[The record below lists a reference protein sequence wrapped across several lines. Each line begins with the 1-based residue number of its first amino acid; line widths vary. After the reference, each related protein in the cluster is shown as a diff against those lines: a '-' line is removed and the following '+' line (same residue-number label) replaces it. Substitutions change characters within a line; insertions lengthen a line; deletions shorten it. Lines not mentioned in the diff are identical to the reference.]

1 MKTKY
6 DIDDHVLTEVV
17 IEQITVQ
24 KNGTFYRVRAEK
36 AKEDWGP
43 TYLTTPASLII
54 KEDDLKQKPEEF
66 NGCDNCKHDRVPMT
80 AYPCSDCEHNHISHY
95 EPKEDE
101 DVIDE

>member
-6 DIDDHVLTEVV
+6 DIGETVLIEAVV
-17 IEQITVQ
+17 EAAEIEEYATM
-24 KNGTFYRVRAEK
+24 YRLRATDATNPFEHRWLGRLLK
-36 AKEDWGP
+36 AKEENILP
-43 TYLTTPASLII
+43 
-54 KEDDLKQKPEEF
+54 KPDEF

>member
-6 DIDDHVLTEVV
+6 DTGDHVLIEAVVTEILISKNNIQYWVRTTDAINNYGTAV
-17 IEQITVQ
+17 LKIYEADIKTVP
-24 KNGTFYRVRAEK
+24 
-36 AKEDWGP
+36 D
-43 TYLTTPASLII
+43 
-54 KEDDLKQKPEEF
+54 EF

>member
-6 DIDDHVLTEVV
+6 DIGDHILIEAVV
-17 IEQITVQ
+17 TRITINDTYIRYETRTTDAMG
-24 KNGTFYRVRAEK
+24 NGGPAILRVYEADIK
-36 AKEDWGP
+36 KGP
-43 TYLTTPASLII
+43 
-54 KEDDLKQKPEEF
+54 DEF

>member
-6 DIDDHVLTEVV
+6 NIGDHVLIEAVV
-17 IEQITVQ
+17 EQITVRS
-24 KNGTFYRVRAEK
+24 GGIFYRVRTEK
-36 AKEDWGP
+36 AKGDWGP
-43 TYLTTPASLII
+43 ASLLA
-54 KEDDLKQKPEEF
+54 KEEDVKQKPYEF

>member
-6 DIDDHVLTEVV
+6 DIGDHVLIEAVV
-17 IEQITVQ
+17 EKITVQ
-24 KNGTFYRVRAEK
+24 NSGIFYRVRTEK
-36 AKEDWGP
+36 AKGDWGP
-43 TYLTTPASLII
+43 ASLLTEE
-54 KEDDLKQKPEEF
+54 EDVKQKADEF

>member
-6 DIDDHVLTEVV
+6 DIGDHVLIEAVVTGIQIEEYTTIYKLRTTEAVSPYTTGGASR
-17 IEQITVQ
+17 IL
-24 KNGTFYRVRAEK
+24 K
-36 AKEDWGP
+36 ANEEDVFP
-43 TYLTTPASLII
+43 
-54 KEDDLKQKPEEF
+54 KPDEF

-80 AYPCSDCEHNHISHY
+80 AYPCTDCEHNHISHY

>member
-6 DIDDHVLTEVV
+6 DIGETVLIKAVV
-17 IEQITVQ
+17 TGITIKKRGGQIIEYEIKTDKARTPDWELPTLEIDEKDIVQIP
-24 KNGTFYRVRAEK
+24 
-36 AKEDWGP
+36 D
-43 TYLTTPASLII
+43 
-54 KEDDLKQKPEEF
+54 EF

>member
-1 MKTKY
+1 MKTKFNIG
-6 DIDDHVLTEVV
+6 DHIQIGAVVTEIVIDKYNIKYEIRTTEARGNYGPAALMIYESDVK
-17 IEQITVQ
+17 T
-24 KNGTFYRVRAEK
+24 
-36 AKEDWGP
+36 GP
-43 TYLTTPASLII
+43 T
-54 KEDDLKQKPEEF
+54 EF

>member
-6 DIDDHVLTEVV
+6 NIGDHVLIEAVV
-17 IEQITVQ
+17 EGIQVERYT
-24 KNGTFYRVRAEK
+24 NEYRIRMDSVV
-36 AKEDWGP
+36 
-43 TYLTTPASLII
+43 
-54 KEDDLKQKPEEF
+54 LKTDEENILPKPDEF

-101 DVIDE
+101 DVSDE

>member
-6 DIDDHVLTEVV
+6 NIGDHVLIGAVV
-17 IEQITVQ
+17 EQRSVQ
-24 KNGTFYRVRAEK
+24 NNGTYYRIRTEK
-36 AKEDWGP
+36 AKGDWGP
-43 TYLTTPASLII
+43 ASLLV
-54 KEDDLKQKPEEF
+54 KEEDVKQKPDEF

-80 AYPCSDCEHNHISHY
+80 AYPCTDCEHNHISHY

>member
-6 DIDDHVLTEVV
+6 DTGDHVLIEAVVTE
-17 IEQITVQ
+17 ILIS
-24 KNGTFYRVRAEK
+24 KNNIQYWVRTTDARNNYGTAVLKIYEADIK
-36 AKEDWGP
+36 TGP
-43 TYLTTPASLII
+43 
-54 KEDDLKQKPEEF
+54 DEF
-66 NGCDNCKHDRVPMT
+66 TGCDNCKHDRVPMT

>member
-6 DIDDHVLTEVV
+6 DIVDHVLIETVV
-17 IEQITVQ
+17 EQISVR
-24 KNGTFYRVRAEK
+24 NVGIYYRVRTEK
-36 AKEDWGP
+36 AKGDWGP
-43 TYLTTPASLII
+43 ASLLV
-54 KEDDLKQKPEEF
+54 KESDVKTGPDEF